1 MNDNIYELQF
11 TVTSLRMLHK
21 AVTFAY
27 DKWAGG
33 DPVEQEYYRYLRD
46 SLQRVLL
53 EESFMLDAWRL
64 SMERDLGHWSNP
76 MKVRLVYRG
85 VAYYTTR

>member
-1 MNDNIYELQF
+1 MEESIYELQF

-21 AVTFAY
+21 AVTFAH

-33 DPVEQEYYRYLRD
+33 DPVEQEYYKYLKD

-53 EESFMLDAWRL
+53 EETFMLDAWRHT
-64 SMERDLGHWSNP
+64 MERGCGTSEKFNA
-76 MKVRLVYRG
+76 YRWT
-85 VAYYTTR
+85 ASSR

>member
-1 MNDNIYELQF
+1 MEESIYELQF

-21 AVTFAY
+21 AVTFAH

-33 DPVEQEYYRYLRD
+33 DPVEQEYYKYLKD

-53 EESFMLDAWRL
+53 EETFMLDAWRHT
-64 SMERDLGHWSNP
+64 MERGCDTSQMEIHH
-76 MKVRLVYRG
+76 
-85 VAYYTTR
+85 A